1 MLATTREFLDA
12 FSLKSLADLPP
23 LAALRAFEAVARLGS
38 VGKAA
43 DELHV
48 THGAVSQQLRVL
60 EDTLGVSLFLRHG
73 KRLSVTEDGRMY
85 ALRLRMALADLA
97 EATHDPLLAS
107 LRQRLRKQGAPRSGR
122 IGLRCVFSRE
132 AVAAPMNDDSCA
144 TDGTLNCA
152 GYGSSVTVT
161 ATFGL
166 VAAGEALRLV
176 RRPGVA

>member
-1 MLATTREFLDA
+1 MANMNR
-12 FSLKSLADLPP
+12 LPP

-38 VGKAA
+38 VSKAA

-97 EATHDPLLAS
+97 ERVGKMGDAALHYRAAA
-107 LRQRLRKQGAPRSGR
+107 RWK
-122 IGLRCVFSRE
+122 
-132 AVAAPMNDDSCA
+132 AVAA
-144 TDGTLNCA
+144 
-152 GYGSSVTVT
+152 
-161 ATFGL
+161 
-166 VAAGEALRLV
+166 E
-176 RRPGVA
+176 